1 MRRATEDIQLIIP
14 IILAGGS
21 GTRLWPLSR
30 QHYPKQLLKLF
41 GERTMLQ
48 QTLLRLDGLPN
59 MGDPV
64 VVCNEEHRFM
74 VAEQL
79 QEIGQSQAAILLE
92 PLARNTAPALA
103 LAALKA
109 QTMADNPTLLVL
121 AADHV
126 IRDVPLFHQ
135 AVTRAVSAAKAGHLV
150 TFGVEPIR
158 PETGYGYIKT
168 RNSDSGRDYYP
179 VQQFTEKPDLAT
191 AESYLAQGG
200 YYWNSGMFV
209 FQSQN
214 FLDELVRYAPEVQT
228 AAHAA
233 YQQAV
238 SDLDFVRVERE
249 AFAQAPDIS
258 VDYAVMEKSD
268 KVVCV
273 PFTAGWSDVGCWR
286 S

>member
-1 MRRATEDIQLIIP
+1 MHIANPIAHHSRHKFIVP

-59 MGDPV
+59 LGDPV

-79 QEIGQSQAAILLE
+79 KEIGQTRAAILLE

-109 QTMADNPTLLVL
+109 QSMTDNPTLLVL

-126 IRDVPLFHQ
+126 IRDVEQ
-135 AVTRAVSAAKAGHLV
+135 IGRASCRAR
-150 TFGVEPIR
+150 E
-158 PETGYGYIKT
+158 
-168 RNSDSGRDYYP
+168 
-179 VQQFTEKPDLAT
+179 
-191 AESYLAQGG
+191 
-200 YYWNSGMFV
+200 
-209 FQSQN
+209 
-214 FLDELVRYAPEVQT
+214 EV
-228 AAHAA
+228 
-233 YQQAV
+233 
-238 SDLDFVRVERE
+238 
-249 AFAQAPDIS
+249 
-258 VDYAVMEKSD
+258 
-268 KVVCV
+268 
-273 PFTAGWSDVGCWR
+273 
-286 S
+286 